1 MTKAQKLVAAGSL
14 SGVLFMLAGLWVLTG
29 TIDGL
34 AAAATSAD
42 RLAFA
47 AKWNAVA
54 IIPLFLAIAAVGNER
69 FKCPS
74 IDPLAG
80 KPSAKMVVNNRVVD
94 NTVQQFLLFATATLA
109 VATSAD
115 GNQIRIVAAAA
126 IVFVIL
132 RIAFWIGY
140 RIDPIYRAFGM
151 GGTMYLN
158 LFLLGYSL
166 WTAHR

>member
-34 AAAATSAD
+34 AAASTSAD

-69 FKCPS
+69 FKGPA

-80 KPSAKMVVNNRVVD
+80 QPSSKMVVNNRVVD
-94 NTVQQFLLFATATLA
+94 NTVQQFLLFATATMA
-109 VATSAD
+109 VAASAD

-126 IVFVIL
+126 IIFVIL
-132 RIAFWIGY
+132 RIAFWVGY

-158 LFLLGYSL
+158 LFLLCYSI
-166 WTAHR
+166 WAAYR